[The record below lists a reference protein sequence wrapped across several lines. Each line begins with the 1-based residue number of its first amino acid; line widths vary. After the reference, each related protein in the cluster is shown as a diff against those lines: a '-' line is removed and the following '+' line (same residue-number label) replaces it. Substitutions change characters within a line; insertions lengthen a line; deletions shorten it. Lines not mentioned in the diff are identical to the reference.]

1 MANKSSLELID
12 RLNMPVRYRR
22 GGVVDKDSFLREK
35 LFHKTDPEE
44 LISLT
49 SENYLPFQEKR

>member
-1 MANKSSLELID
+1 MANKTSLELID

-22 GGVVDKDSFLREK
+22 GGVVDTDSFLREK
-35 LFHKTDPEE
+35 LFHKTDLEE

-49 SENYLPFQEKR
+49 SENYLPF